1 MGSGFDVA
9 SAVYGSCVYRRFSPS
24 ILTNCGEPGTKG
36 FADRLRNLV
45 DETGKDGAWDTE
57 IVKDAVKVPAGL
69 RLVMCD
75 VKGGS
80 QTPGM
85 VKTILLWR
93 KQQGD
98 SAEALWESLQAA
110 NTALADELVR
120 LADVLEQDYS
130 KLRSCFSKIRNLI
143 KEMSAASTV
152 PVEPPEQTRLM
163 DACSAVPGVVGGVV
177 PGAGGYDAVALL
189 IEDRPEVAERLAD
202 LIKDW
207 EFGGQGKVSMLGVR
221 EEMQGVKTED
231 ANEYR
236 KWTS

>member
-57 IVKDAVKVPAGL
+57 IVKDAVKVPTGL

-93 KQQGD
+93 KQQGE

-120 LADVLEQDYS
+120 LADVTEQDYS

-152 PVEPPEQTRLM
+152 PVEPPEQTRLI

-189 IEDRPEVAERLAD
+189 IEDRPDVAERLAD

-207 EFGGQGKVSMLGVR
+207 KFGGQGKVSMLGVR
-221 EEMQGVKTED
+221 EEVQGVKTEN